1 MLENHM
7 VLHLNEHL
15 DRMFPSLEQQQAEQ
29 ERIQEKADEI
39 AQNADFNFICECFSN
54 NSDQFEKKV
63 TAAIHDDDAIEF
75 LRLVK
80 NAMRDWAKGEAELMA
95 NKGEL

>member
-29 ERIQEKADEI
+29 ERIQEKANDLIDGDLIFEAI
-39 AQNADFNFICECFSN
+39 GDGPDSFDIDLINAVWAEDACEVGN
-54 NSDQFEKKV
+54 LIMNRIK
-63 TAAIHDDDAIEF
+63 AH
-75 LRLVK
+75 
-80 NAMRDWAKGEAELMA
+80 AKAEAEA
-95 NKGEL
+95 KAERGEL